1 MSLLG
6 QICLPSHRTRK
17 LHLNKHFF
25 IFDMKIL
32 IHNEKKS
39 DLYGTCYPQ
48 GTFNLA
54 IIDRLGF
61 NVSTGSAIE
70 LTDASST
77 WFTICGSITL
87 LMAEIERE
95 ERGKGT

>member
-1 MSLLG
+1 MKPETVNISSSGIIRSNLSPIPPNP
-6 QICLPSHRTRK
+6 QIT
-17 LHLNKHFF
+17 LNIHFF

-61 NVSTGSAIE
+61 NVSRGSAIE
-70 LTDASST
+70 LTNAS
-77 WFTICGSITL
+77 
-87 LMAEIERE
+87 
-95 ERGKGT
+95 